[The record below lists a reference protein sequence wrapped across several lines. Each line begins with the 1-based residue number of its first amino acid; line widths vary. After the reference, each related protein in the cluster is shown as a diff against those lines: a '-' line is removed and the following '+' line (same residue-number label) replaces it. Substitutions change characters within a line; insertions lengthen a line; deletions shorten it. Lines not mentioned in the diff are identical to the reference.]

1 MEQIYAFMDI
11 ILPFSFLKMD
21 FMKNAFLGVLLA
33 APILGLLSTMI
44 VNQKMAFFS
53 DAIGHSALTGI
64 GIGVLLR
71 FTTPTAS
78 MLVFAV
84 LLAIGITVF
93 SHKYGG
99 APDTVI
105 GVFSAGAIAL
115 GTMILSRGGNFNQ
128 YTSYLIGDIL
138 SIETKDLGTLLL
150 VGIIVGAFWLLM
162 FNPLIV
168 VSLNPSLAGS
178 RKIPTFR
185 IQLFFTVVVAVVV
198 VLCIPWIGI
207 LLINAF
213 LILPGAIAKNLSK
226 NIKQFHVYSVLI
238 ALICGIVGLVLSY
251 YLGMSTGATIVLCMT
266 VLYILGSFIRR

>member
-21 FMKNAFLGVLLA
+21 FMKNALLGILLA
-33 APILGLLSTMI
+33 APVLGLLSTMI

-64 GIGVLLR
+64 GIGVLMG
-71 FTTPTAS
+71 FTRPTVA
-78 MLVFAV
+78 MLIFAI
-84 LLAIGITVF
+84 LLAVGITFF
-93 SHKYGG
+93 SQRYGG
-99 APDTVI
+99 ATDTVI

-138 SIETKDLGTLLL
+138 SIEVTDLRILLL
-150 VGIIVGAFWLLM
+150 VGIIIGVFWLLM

-185 IQLFFTVVVAVVV
+185 IQLFFTIVVAVVV

-226 NIKQFHVYSVLI
+226 NIQQFHIYSVLI
-238 ALICGIVGLVLSY
+238 ALICGVVGLVLSY
-251 YLGMSTGATIVLCMT
+251 YFGVSTGATVVLCMA
-266 VLYILGSFIRR
+266 VLYVIGSFIRR